1 MKRIAIVMVA
11 LAAIVLPGCQKTA
24 QTGRLS
30 FALEEGEVMDVQTKG
45 NVSDYAAIPSEGD
58 FTLTLKSGASIFWTG
73 LLSEWNGTKEIE
85 AGKYT
90 AEVSYGSAE
99 DEGYSKPCFAG
110 KADFTVTGGQT
121 CYVQI
126 PVSLGNAIV
135 KISCTDAFK
144 SYYTSYSFTITT
156 GAGNV
161 FENVS
166 GPVFM
171 DAYKFTV
178 TGNFTAQSG
187 KAVSM
192 APVTK
197 DVEAATC
204 YNMVFDATNVGS
216 VTVTISFDDT
226 VQTVEFEQDL
236 NE

>member
-1 MKRIAIVMVA
+1 MKRIAIVMAA
-11 LAAIVLPGCQKTA
+11 LAAIVLSGCQKTA
-24 QTGRLS
+24 QTGRLC
-30 FALEEGEVMDVQTKG
+30 FALEEGEVADVQTKG

-58 FTLTLKSGASIFWTG
+58 FMLTIKSGSSTVWTG
-73 LLSEWNGTKEIE
+73 LLSEWNGTKELE
-85 AGKYT
+85 VGKYT
-90 AEVSYGSAE
+90 AEVSFGSAE

-110 KADFTVTGGQT
+110 KADFTVTGGQVT
-121 CYVQI
+121 YVNI

-166 GPVFM
+166 APVFM
-171 DAYKFTV
+171 DAYKFTI
-178 TGNFTAQSG
+178 TGVLTAQNG
-187 KAVSM
+187 KSATM
-192 APVTK
+192 APKTNN
-197 DVEAATC
+197 VEAASC
-204 YNMVFDATNVGS
+204 YNVIFDATNVGS
-216 VTVTISFDDT
+216 VTMTISFDDT